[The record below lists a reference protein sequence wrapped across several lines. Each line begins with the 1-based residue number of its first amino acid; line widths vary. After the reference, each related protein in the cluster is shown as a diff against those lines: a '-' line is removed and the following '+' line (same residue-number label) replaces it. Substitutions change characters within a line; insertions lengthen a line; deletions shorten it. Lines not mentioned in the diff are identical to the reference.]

1 MKQLDYSIIYGL
13 NRNFHGESAM
23 KQLDYSIIYGLNR
36 NFHDEFAM
44 KQLDYSIILT
54 LQIFKS
60 FRLSFNFLF
69 KSLRTF

>member
-1 MKQLDYSIIYGL
+1 
-13 NRNFHGESAM
+13 M